1 MLTAQQKKK
10 ENIAEYILYMWH
22 VESIIRANNC
32 DMDLIRRNVLP
43 AYSQA
48 DQRLN
53 KDIEEWWDNLCAMLK
68 HENKQAKGHL
78 QVLVNM
84 VNDVNNL
91 HLMLLQSDR
100 FIPYK
105 MRFQSLI
112 PTLKELETKTLP
124 KPSND
129 IELMLSALYSSFML
143 RLKKMEI
150 SKETEKALKEFA
162 SFMALLSKYYKDD
175 QNGDLDLEDKDQ
187 SH

>member
-43 AYSQA
+43 SYSSG

-53 KDIEEWWDNLCAMLK
+53 EEIEDWWDNLCIMLK
-68 HENKQAKGHL
+68 HENKQLSGHL
-78 QVLVNM
+78 QVLINT

-91 HLMLLQSDR
+91 HLRLLHSDR
-100 FIPYK
+100 FIPYHMK
-105 MRFQSLI
+105 FQALVPI
-112 PTLKELETKTLP
+112 LKELETKTLP

-129 IELMLSALYSSFML
+129 IELMLSALYNSFLL

-150 SKETEKALKEFA
+150 SRETEQALKEFA

-175 QNGDLDLEDKDQ
+175 QNGDLELEDKETL
-187 SH
+187 